1 MAVRDHLRG
10 PVSLLALSA
19 SYALRKPAATLPAL
33 RVALRLA
40 LRARTA
46 PHLRHDH
53 GLLASPDEIVPVV
66 SLVSDT
72 HLVAPRRSP
81 CELDLEPEQWRGAL
95 PTADELTPGLRRLL
109 EHLARHAP
117 RTVIWCGDVVDTGDP
132 DEWRAWRDTTRAVPG
147 LAHRVAPGNHDI
159 CFNRPFDHDYDLARR
174 AVRERT
180 YQQHAGRLA
189 DFPII
194 DTIIGDAG
202 PITIALL
209 DSCRHRSTHVL
220 SNAVGMFGDDQ
231 IAELARQLDKVRG
244 PVLVAAHHHVWRD
257 SKLAQAEDLYNVA
270 IDAAA
275 LVDVLAAYSRRHPE
289 NHVLIVHG
297 HRHALDAGWIGDV
310 AVVAMPSSTL
320 GDKAT
325 TNVLDGVMRYGIAGL
340 RRDGT
345 WGVALREVG
354 PLLVLGEEVVD
365 QLEEPLGVVE
375 HHEVTGR

>member
-19 SYALRKPAATLPAL
+19 SYALRKPTAALPAL
-33 RVALRLA
+33 RVAMKLA
-40 LRARTA
+40 MRARSA
-46 PHLRHDH
+46 PRLRRDR

-81 CELDLEPEQWRGAL
+81 CELDLEPEQWLGAL

-117 RTVIWCGDVVDTGDP
+117 RTVIWCGDVVDSGDP
-132 DEWRAWRDTTRAVPG
+132 DEWRAWRDATRAVPG

-159 CFNRPFDHDYDLARR
+159 CFNRPFDPDYDLARR

-189 DFPII
+189 DFPVI

-231 IAELARQLDKVRG
+231 IAELARQLDKVHG
-244 PVLVAAHHHVWRD
+244 PVLVATHHHVWRD
-257 SKLAQAEDLYNVA
+257 RFAEAQDLYNVA
-270 IDAAA
+270 IDADA
-275 LVDVLAAYSRRHPE
+275 LVDVLAAYSRRHRG
-289 NHVLIVHG
+289 NHAMIVHG
-297 HRHALDAGWIGDV
+297 HRHVLDAGWIGDV

-320 GDKAT
+320 GDKPT
-325 TNVLDGVMRYGIAGL
+325 GVLDGIMRYGVAGL

-345 WGVALREVG
+345 WGVAFREVG
-354 PLLVLGEEVVD
+354 PLLVRGEEVVD
-365 QLEEPLGVVE
+365 RLVEGLGVVE
-375 HHEVTGR
+375 HHEVTRR